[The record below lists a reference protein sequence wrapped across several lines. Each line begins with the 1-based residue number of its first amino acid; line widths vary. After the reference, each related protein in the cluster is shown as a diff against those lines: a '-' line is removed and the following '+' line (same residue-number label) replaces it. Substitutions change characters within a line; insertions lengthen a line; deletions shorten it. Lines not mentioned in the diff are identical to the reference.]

1 MGAGRHVMQAAAQK
15 ALRGQ
20 VPVKLGQ
27 AHHPGRAPAALAL
40 EAGMTLLKPRDV
52 RPQGR
57 DQGCDIIALTERG
70 DTGASFPAPGTMLC
84 RFYTHD

>member
-1 MGAGRHVMQAAAQK
+1 MGAGRHVMQHAAQK

-20 VPVKLGQ
+20 VPVKLGHAQ
-27 AHHPGRAPAALAL
+27 APGCRSAPLAL
-40 EAGMTLLKPRDV
+40 EAGMALLKPRDV

-57 DQGCDIIALTERG
+57 DQRCDIIALTERG

-84 RFYTHD
+84 RFHTHD